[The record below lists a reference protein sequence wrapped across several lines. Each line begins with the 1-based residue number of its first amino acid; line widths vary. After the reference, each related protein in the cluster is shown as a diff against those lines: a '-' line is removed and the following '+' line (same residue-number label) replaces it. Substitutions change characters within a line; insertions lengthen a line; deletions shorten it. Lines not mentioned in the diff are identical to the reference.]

1 MSGGHK
7 TVSPAPGTIDD
18 HGTGIL
24 DYHETGKILVFRT
37 KTIRYPRSERRAS
50 TEYRTSVH
58 LADSAGMID
67 AV

>member
-37 KTIRYPRSERRAS
+37 KTIRYPDPREGRPPN
-50 TEYRTSVH
+50 TEPVFIWQTPP
-58 LADSAGMID
+58 A
-67 AV
+67 